1 MATLVLAKTF
11 LPDYA
16 ELQKPTRS
24 KVDELFG
31 KFREATH
38 SGLHLEKYAKSKD
51 PRARTIRVDKQY
63 RGIVVAPER
72 GDVYILTR
80 VLPHHAADEWM
91 MRNRFSVN
99 EVTGALE
106 VADVVGIEATSEALS
121 GGPELVTPG
130 VLDGVTAKHLASLGV
145 DADLAPVLARI
156 TSVEELE
163 ALTRFLPEGQ
173 ADALHMLAA
182 GYSPEEAY
190 AELAANEPVHKV
202 DPEDLAAAAGRTAS
216 QSVFYVVERDEELV
230 EMLNRPFELWRTFLH
245 PTQHR
250 YAYGSFN
257 GPARVTG
264 GAGTGKT
271 VIGMH
276 RARWLADRLVDQ
288 IPGDPTARVL
298 FTTYTTSL
306 ADELLATMQTFS
318 QPDSLRRIDV
328 LNVDKLAVRIVSDA
342 TGRSPK
348 LVGDEATL
356 ELWEQ
361 VVDELGVRFTKEFL
375 QQEWQQV
382 VLAHGV
388 RSQAEYFTVLRSGR
402 GVRLNRRDRAEIW
415 RAIEAFTNRLLSQER
430 VAFLQLADLAA
441 AHLRARAVKPY
452 THGVVDEAQD
462 LHPAQWR
469 MIREAVATG
478 PNDLFILS
486 DAHQRIYNSRV
497 SLSKV
502 GIEIRGRAHRLRIN
516 YRTTHEI
523 LRWSLGLLVGGNFDD
538 LDGGLDTLA
547 GYRSSFHGP
556 EPQLMG
562 YRTKGEEI
570 SALVTAVSEWI
581 STGVNPGEIGIA
593 ARTKDVLALVE
604 EGLRKAGVPARP
616 LADNKQSD
624 EVAIG
629 TMHRMKGMEFKAMAV
644 VDAGATRVPLG
655 SAVTQESVDAM
666 QHLHDLQ
673 RERCLLY
680 VACTRARDTL
690 RISWSGKASP
700 FVGDPVTDE
709 GAAAGLFDGNND
721 AE

>member
-16 ELQKPTRS
+16 ELQKPIRS

-51 PRARTIRVDKQY
+51 PRARTIRVDREY

-80 VLPHHAADEWM
+80 VLPHEAADAWM
-91 MRNRFSVN
+91 MRNSFSVN

-106 VADVVGIEATSEALS
+106 VADVVGIEATTEVLS
-121 GGPELVTPG
+121 AGPELAGQG
-130 VLDGVTAKHLASLGV
+130 VLGNVTVKQLASLGV
-145 DADLAPVLARI
+145 DRDLAPVLAKI

-163 ALTRFLPEGQ
+163 ALTRFMPEGQ

-190 AELAANEPVHKV
+190 AELVANEPVQEEV
-202 DPEDLAAAAGRTAS
+202 DPDDLAAAAKRPAS
-216 QSVFYVVERDEELV
+216 QSEFYVVQRDEELV

-245 PTQHR
+245 PTQRR
-250 YAYGSFN
+250 YAYGTFK

-271 VIGMH
+271 VIAMH
-276 RARWLADRLVDQ
+276 RARWLADHLVDETS
-288 IPGDPTARVL
+288 GDPTARVL

-306 ADELLATMQTFS
+306 AEELLATMQSFCR
-318 QPDSLRRIDV
+318 PEALRRIDL
-328 LNVDKLAVRIVSDA
+328 LNVDKLAFRIVSDELA
-342 TGRSPK
+342 RNPK
-348 LVGDEATL
+348 MVGDDQVL
-356 ELWEQ
+356 ELWEH
-361 VVDELGVRFTKEFL
+361 VVDELGLSFTKEFL

-382 VLAHGV
+382 VLAQSV
-388 RSQAEYFTVLRSGR
+388 RSQAEYFAVQRAGR
-402 GVRLNRRDRAEIW
+402 GVRLDRRDRAKVW

-430 VAFLQLADLAA
+430 VTFLQLADLAS
-441 AHLRARAVKPY
+441 AHLQARTVKPY
-452 THGVVDEAQD
+452 THVVVDEGQD

-469 MIREAVATG
+469 MLREAVAHG
-478 PNDLFILS
+478 VNDLFILS
-486 DAHQRIYNSRV
+486 DAHQRIYDNRV
-497 SLSKV
+497 SLSKL
-502 GIEIRGRAHRLRIN
+502 GIEIRGRAHNLRIN

-523 LRWSLGLLVGGNFDD
+523 LKWSLGLLGDETFDD
-538 LDGGLDTLA
+538 LDGGVDTLA

-556 EPQLMG
+556 EPNLVG
-562 YRTKGEEI
+562 YRTRGEEI
-570 SALVTAVSEWI
+570 SALVAAVNEWI
-581 STGVNPGEIGIA
+581 SSGIEPGEIGIA
-593 ARTKDVLALVE
+593 ARTKDVLALAEQEIRV
-604 EGLRKAGVPARP
+604 AGVPARL
-616 LADNKQSD
+616 LAESK
-624 EVAIG
+624 EPEHVAIG
-629 TMHRMKGMEFKAMAV
+629 TMHRMKGMEFKAMAI
-644 VDAGATRVPLG
+644 VDAGATRVPLS

-673 RERCLLY
+673 RERCLMY

-690 RISWSGKASP
+690 RVSWTGKASP
-700 FVGDPVTDE
+700 FVRTKDGKDARTTMPVRETV
-709 GAAAGLFDGNND
+709 
-721 AE
+721 